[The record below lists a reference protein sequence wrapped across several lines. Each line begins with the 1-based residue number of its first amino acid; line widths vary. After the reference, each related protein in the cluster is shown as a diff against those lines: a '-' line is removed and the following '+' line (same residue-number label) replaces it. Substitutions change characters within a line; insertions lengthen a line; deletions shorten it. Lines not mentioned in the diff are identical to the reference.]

1 MSAEPIDLA
10 VLRSFIG
17 DDPGDVSASIALF
30 VESAG
35 RARVELVAA
44 AAAGDSETAG
54 ATAHRFKSVARYLG
68 AKVLATHCERIERFG
83 HAGDIA
89 AIRLELPSMETELG
103 RVLAAL
109 GPVAASPPPA
119 SPAASPA
126 ARTR

>member
-1 MSAEPIDLA
+1 MNAEPVDLA

-35 RARVELVAA
+35 RARAELAA
-44 AAAGDSETAG
+44 AADAGDSETAG

-68 AKVLATHCERIERFG
+68 AAVLATHCERIERFG

-89 AIRLELPSMETELG
+89 AIRLERPAMEAELV

-109 GPVAASPPPA
+109 GPAPA
-119 SPAASPA
+119 SSASTSPA

>member
-1 MSAEPIDLA
+1 MSAEPVDLA

-35 RARVELVAA
+35 RARAELGAA
-44 AAAGDSETAG
+44 ADAGDAETAG

-68 AKVLATHCERIERFG
+68 ANALATHCERIERFG
-83 HAGDIA
+83 HAGDLA
-89 AIRLELPSMETELG
+89 AIRRERPALESELA

-109 GPVAASPPPA
+109 GPASRAPA
-119 SPAASPA
+119 EPA
-126 ARTR
+126 R